1 MAVELAAKARAFQ
14 EDADQLLNESGLLN
28 LLRQAGEIRM
38 TGAYAYGVMLD
49 PDIDIEVLVP
59 DGRERSSAVALLHN
73 LIDQNYWNGYLFYDH
88 REKRSPR
95 PQHAD
100 VPRAYYV
107 GVKAPHGGYWWEV
120 DVWLGDSET
129 LPLSDNWVRQ
139 GLDPHARDIVLSL
152 KQARTVGQIRAS
164 GLAIYTA
171 VLRHQVATVGEFIAW
186 QSEQA
191 RAE

>member
-14 EDADQLLNESGLLN
+14 EGADQLLEESGLLN
-28 LLRQAGEIRM
+28 VLHQAGEVRM

-59 DGRERSSAVALLHN
+59 DGGERSAAVALLQS

-88 REKRSPR
+88 REKRSPQ
-95 PQHAD
+95 PQHSD
-100 VPRAYYV
+100 VPWAYYV
-107 GVKAPHGGYWWEV
+107 GVKAPHGGHWWEV
-120 DVWLGDSET
+120 DVWVGDAQT
-129 LPLSDNWVRQ
+129 LPPADDWIRN
-139 GLDPHARDIVLSL
+139 GLDRRARRIVLSL

-171 VLRHQVATVGEFIAW
+171 VLKHQVATVEQFLAW
-186 QSEQA
+186 QRDQA
-191 RAE
+191 PA